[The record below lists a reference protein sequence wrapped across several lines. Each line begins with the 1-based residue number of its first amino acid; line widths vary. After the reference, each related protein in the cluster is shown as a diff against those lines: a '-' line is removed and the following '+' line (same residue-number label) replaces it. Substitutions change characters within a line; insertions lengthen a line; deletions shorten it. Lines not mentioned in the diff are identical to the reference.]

1 MCVLRENLGRLAVNV
16 QDAVSA
22 TEMCT
27 RGEGN
32 SGNRT
37 NARTRTTGNN
47 SYRDKSAF
55 ESLNRISIAFFSDM
69 VVVKTRNQKRKEQ
82 GFVVLIA
89 F

>member
-1 MCVLRENLGRLAVNV
+1 VCVLRENLGRLAVNV

-22 TEMCT
+22 TEMCI
-27 RGEGN
+27 RGESN

-55 ESLNRISIAFFSDM
+55 ESLNCIPVAYFSDL
-69 VVVKTRNQKRKEQ
+69 NQEPEPQRARR
-82 GFVVLIA
+82 LSR
-89 F
+89 